1 MAIDRKYDDA
11 KDKNVATFILY
22 GDGSSKLYTDS
33 AKSVAVDHDTAL
45 DLCFKGVLVF
55 VTDTYY
61 PVTSFKD
68 ASGTLTVVVNQ
79 VSYTVTDSE

>member
-33 AKSVAVDHDTAL
+33 AKSVEVDHDTAL

-61 PVTSFKD
+61 PVQSFKD
-68 ASGTLTVVVNQ
+68 SAGTLTVSVND
-79 VSYTVTDSE
+79 VDYSVASA

>member
-1 MAIDRKYDDA
+1 MINRVFEDA
-11 KDKNVATFILY
+11 KDQHVAANILY
-22 GDGSSKLYTDS
+22 GDGTSALFVDS
-33 AKSVAVDHDTAL
+33 AKTTKVDHDTAL
-45 DLCFKGVLVF
+45 DLCFKGLFVF

-68 ASGTLTVVVNQ
+68 SSGTLTVVVNS

>member
-1 MAIDRKYDDA
+1 MINRVFEDA
-11 KDKNVATFILY
+11 KDQHVAASILY
-22 GDGSSKLYTDS
+22 GDGTSALFVDS
-33 AKSVAVDHDTAL
+33 AKTTKVDHDTAL
-45 DLCFKGVLVF
+45 DLCFKGLFVF

-68 ASGTLTVVVNQ
+68 ASGTLTVVVNS

>member
-1 MAIDRKYDDA
+1 MKISKIFKDA

-22 GDGSSKLYTDS
+22 GDGSSTLYTDS
-33 AKSVAVDHDTAL
+33 AKSVKVDYETAL
-45 DLCFKGVLVF
+45 DLCFKGVVVF

-68 ASGTLTVVVNQ
+68 DSGTSVTIKVND
-79 VSYTVTDSE
+79 VDYTVSK

>member
-22 GDGSSKLYTDS
+22 GDGTSTLYTDS
-33 AKSVAVDHDTAL
+33 KKTTKVDHDTAL
-45 DLCFKGVLVF
+45 DLCFKGVVVF

-61 PVTSFKD
+61 PVQSFKD
-68 ASGTLTVVVNQ
+68 SAGTLTVSVND
-79 VSYTVTDSE
+79 VDYTVASA

>member
-1 MAIDRKYDDA
+1 MIDRVFEDA
-11 KDKNVATFILY
+11 KDQHVAAYILY
-22 GDGSSKLYTDS
+22 GDGTSALFVDS
-33 AKSVAVDHDTAL
+33 AKTTKVDHDTAL
-45 DLCFKGVLVF
+45 DLCFKGLFVF

-68 ASGTLTVVVNQ
+68 ASGTLTVVVNS

>member
-1 MAIDRKYDDA
+1 MSIDRVFEDA
-11 KDKNVATFILY
+11 KDQHVAANILY
-22 GDGSSKLYTDS
+22 GDGTSALYTDS
-33 AKSVAVDHDTAL
+33 AKSQKVDHDTAF
-45 DLCFKGVLVF
+45 DLCFKGLFIF

-68 ASGTLTVVVNQ
+68 ASGTLTIVANE

>member
-1 MAIDRKYDDA
+1 MIDRVFMDA
-11 KDKNVATFILY
+11 KDQHVAANILY
-22 GDGSSKLYTDS
+22 GDGTSALFVDS
-33 AKSVAVDHDTAL
+33 GKTTKVDHDTAL
-45 DLCFKGVLVF
+45 DLCFKGLFVF

>member
-1 MAIDRKYDDA
+1 MIDRVFEDA
-11 KDKNVATFILY
+11 KDQHVAASILY
-22 GDGSSKLYTDS
+22 GDGASALFVDS
-33 AKSVAVDHDTAL
+33 AKTTKVDHDTAL
-45 DLCFKGVLVF
+45 DLCFKGLFVF

-68 ASGTLTVVVNQ
+68 ASGTLTVVVNS